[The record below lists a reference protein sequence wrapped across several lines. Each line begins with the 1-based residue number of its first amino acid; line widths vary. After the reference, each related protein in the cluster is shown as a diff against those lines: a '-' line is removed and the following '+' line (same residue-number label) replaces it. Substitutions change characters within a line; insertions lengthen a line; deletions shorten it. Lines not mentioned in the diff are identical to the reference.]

1 MEILKLEM
9 HFPGQFLPIQQ
20 LKQMSK
26 PRVGFGAQEE
36 QPKPALKHL
45 SRLQLSVTYERRK
58 ENIFFPNVMK
68 KDCRKNYHLHIQR
81 TCFISSILNLFRLHK
96 VPTPECLPKWVE
108 ADMSPYIDFITVFG
122 KRKNNRRVKVELGS
136 QTTILHRKQ

>member
-45 SRLQLSVTYERRK
+45 SRLQLCDLWKEERK
-58 ENIFFPNVMK
+58 YFFPK
-68 KDCRKNYHLHIQR
+68 RYEE
-81 TCFISSILNLFRLHK
+81 RLQ
-96 VPTPECLPKWVE
+96 EELS
-108 ADMSPYIDFITVFG
+108 SPYSEDM
-122 KRKNNRRVKVELGS
+122 
-136 QTTILHRKQ
+136 LH